1 MADWNKFKKSFQ
13 EFVNKNMTNYFG
25 PHNALI
31 LLGSRD
37 EIKIAEEAI
46 NDFVAQNQR
55 ELLKVEKRVIGKI
68 IGKKGS
74 VIKKLTT

>member
-1 MADWNKFKKSFQ
+1 
-13 EFVNKNMTNYFG
+13 MTNYFG

-55 ELLKVEKRVIGKI
+55 ELLKVEKRIIGKI